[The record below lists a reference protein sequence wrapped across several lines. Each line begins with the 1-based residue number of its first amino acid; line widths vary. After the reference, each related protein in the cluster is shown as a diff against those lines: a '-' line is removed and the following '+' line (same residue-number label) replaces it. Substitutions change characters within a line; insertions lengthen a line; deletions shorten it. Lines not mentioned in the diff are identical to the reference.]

1 MARPTTESLD
11 VERNA
16 RSLIGEA
23 HNAIGKELP
32 KTLVA
37 IREQIIQRIVLLLVL
52 ISENANTSSVDSERN
67 MFRVDEN
74 EAEGVVIAK
83 SQREIT
89 ALIRALVWL
98 ESDSGGLCSE
108 CGQKIEDLSVEK
120 AIEARCSV
128 QCTKNGE

>member
-1 MARPTTESLD
+1 MAKPTTESFD
-11 VERNA
+11 VERKA
-16 RSLIGEA
+16 RSIIGEA

>member
-1 MARPTTESLD
+1 
-11 VERNA
+11 
-16 RSLIGEA
+16 
-23 HNAIGKELP
+23 
-32 KTLVA
+32 
-37 IREQIIQRIVLLLVL
+37 
-52 ISENANTSSVDSERN
+52 

>member
-1 MARPTTESLD
+1 MAKPTTESFD
-11 VERNA
+11 VERKA
-16 RSLIGEA
+16 RSIIGEA

-89 ALIRALVWL
+89 ALVRVLIWL

-128 QCTKNGE
+128 QCTKDGE